1 MITKLFDNRLQRYKK
16 IPTIANI
23 SQRNLQISN
32 NFCTFAAEFKS
43 LTMEQRE
50 VIDKIQEV
58 AHRVLP
64 KGSTL
69 YLYGSRARGD
79 YREDSDWDLL
89 ALLPERNMSKDDKL
103 NLSCDFWE
111 EGLRIN
117 QDFNTFVYTQSE
129 WAAAPASLFKYN
141 VRNEGVKIWG

>member
-1 MITKLFDNRLQRYKK
+1 
-16 IPTIANI
+16 
-23 SQRNLQISN
+23 LQISDFFC
-32 NFCTFAAEFKS
+32 NFASEKTTVMRQS
-43 LTMEQRE
+43 E
-50 VIDKIQEV
+50 VIGKIQEV

-111 EGLRIN
+111 EGQRIN
-117 QDFNTFVYTQSE
+117 QDFNTFVYTQNE
-129 WAAAPASLFKYN
+129 WSSAPASLFKYN